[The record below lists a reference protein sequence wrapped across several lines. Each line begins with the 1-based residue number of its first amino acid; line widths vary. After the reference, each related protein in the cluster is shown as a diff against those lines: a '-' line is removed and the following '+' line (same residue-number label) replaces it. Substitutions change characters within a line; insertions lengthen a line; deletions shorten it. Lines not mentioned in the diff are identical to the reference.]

1 MWRLKQ
7 LWKGLKRSIQS
18 FILWFPVLFSDRWFD
33 SYYLLKIIERK
44 CQHDSK
50 MYRNHGHGIDADVIA
65 YELEEVAAIGHR
77 LQDLD
82 ASYYDEHF
90 NPHIEKWKEAH
101 KESLYPRAEASRKQ
115 EHDEYVAAMKKGN
128 DALQVD
134 LDRLGELFKKVHTW
148 SD

>member
-33 SYYLLKIIERK
+33 SYYLLKIMERK
-44 CQHDSK
+44 CRHDSR
-50 MYRNHGHGIDADVIA
+50 MYQEHGHGVNNLEISAD
-65 YELEEVAAIGHR
+65 LHEVADICHR

-82 ASYYDEHF
+82 KSYYDQFF
-90 NPHIEKWKEAH
+90 NPHLEKWKEAH
-101 KESLYPRAEASRKQ
+101 KESLYPRADESKKQ
-115 EHDEYVAAMKKGN
+115 EHEEYLALLKKGN
-128 DALQVD
+128 DTLQVD
-134 LDRLGELFKKVHTW
+134 LDRLGELFKRVHTW